1 MSTGEENKQDRQQRN
16 IILMYYQFLWTSS
29 KEMYACQEGELVLL
43 ALECKGKL
51 LHRLGIFHVW
61 LQLVPSSAVMA
72 PDTSRVVSLI
82 KREQN

>member
-1 MSTGEENKQDRQQRN
+1 
-16 IILMYYQFLWTSS
+16 
-29 KEMYACQEGELVLL
+29 MYACQEGELVLL